1 MFESITFSGTSSPG
15 TDCSTTP
22 CMSFNGSKEPEP
34 RRTSPSTPAQRSPS
48 SWGAHPCAALT
59 GKVPSDSDVKR
70 YNFVDFLGSD
80 QPPPRPQHIPGG
92 AWGRSTEITPDDC
105 GAPPPPSRTPP
116 VPMYP
121 NVADAPPAPPVPADA
136 PPAPP
141 VPADAPPA
149 PMYPN
154 VADAPPCAMYPN
166 VADAPPAPVRFG
178 YPTVAN
184 NSFAIPP
191 SPAPAAP
198 ALFAA
203 REPNKACKLF
213 LKSFLRRSIVSVDRQ
228 HLFNDWRRQ
237 DEDIFDVRAER
248 VELDPRTR
256 PRTR

>member
-1 MFESITFSGTSSPG
+1 
-15 TDCSTTP
+15 
-22 CMSFNGSKEPEP
+22 
-34 RRTSPSTPAQRSPS
+34 
-48 SWGAHPCAALT
+48 
-59 GKVPSDSDVKR
+59 
-70 YNFVDFLGSD
+70 
-80 QPPPRPQHIPGG
+80 
-92 AWGRSTEITPDDC
+92 
-105 GAPPPPSRTPP
+105 
-116 VPMYP
+116 
-121 NVADAPPAPPVPADA
+121 
-136 PPAPP
+136 
-141 VPADAPPA
+141 
-149 PMYPN
+149 
-154 VADAPPCAMYPN
+154 MYPN

-248 VELDPRTR
+248 VEFLDPNPTSNPVGSMTTRSWRAGRSGSNRGRTGRSWRRSVIRNWSWSLRAEGESPR
-256 PRTR
+256 PTGRPCASPSWRSVIAISPTTSA